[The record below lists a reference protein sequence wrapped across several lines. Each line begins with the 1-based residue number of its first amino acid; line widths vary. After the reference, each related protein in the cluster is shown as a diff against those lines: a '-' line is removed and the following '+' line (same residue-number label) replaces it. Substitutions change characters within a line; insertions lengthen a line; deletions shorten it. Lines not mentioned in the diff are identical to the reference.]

1 MLKPP
6 RLNKTADHQKGKNM
20 KEFFDAL
27 KRFDMNAL
35 FRAETTNGFIQFFR
49 YIFVGGIAFVADAGA
64 LWLCE
69 KFMHYLIAAAIA
81 FVFGLVVNYVL
92 SVCFVFSDGERT
104 TSRTAEFIIYAV
116 IGVIGLGLTELI
128 MWLLS
133 KIVAAAIVLVWNFV
147 ARKKFIYTKK

>member
-1 MLKPP
+1 
-6 RLNKTADHQKGKNM
+6 M
-20 KEFFDAL
+20 KEFFEAL
-27 KRFDMNAL
+27 KRFDMNVL
-35 FRAETTNGFIQFFR
+35 FRTETTNWFIQFFR
-49 YIFVGGIAFVADAGA
+49 YIFVGGIAFLADAGA

-92 SVCFVFSDGERT
+92 SVCFVFSADERT

-128 MWLLS
+128 MWLFTDVIGLYFLLS

-147 ARKKFIYTKK
+147 ARKKIIYTKK

>member
-1 MLKPP
+1 
-6 RLNKTADHQKGKNM
+6 M

-92 SVCFVFSDGERT
+92 SVCFVFSDSERT
-104 TSRTAEFIIYAV
+104 TSRTAEFIIYAI

-128 MWLLS
+128 MWLFTDVIGLYFLLS

-147 ARKKFIYTKK
+147 ARKKIIYTNK

>member
-1 MLKPP
+1 
-6 RLNKTADHQKGKNM
+6 M

-128 MWLLS
+128 MWLFTDVIGIYFLLS

-147 ARKKFIYTKK
+147 ARKKIIYTKK

>member
-1 MLKPP
+1 
-6 RLNKTADHQKGKNM
+6 M
-20 KEFFDAL
+20 KEFFEAL
-27 KRFDMNAL
+27 KRFDINTL
-35 FRAETTNGFIQFFR
+35 FRAETTNSFIQFFR

-69 KFMHYLIAAAIA
+69 MFMHYLIAAAIA

-92 SVCFVFSDGERT
+92 SVCFVFSDSERK

-128 MWLLS
+128 MWLFTDVIGLYFLLS

-147 ARKKFIYTKK
+147 ARKKIIYTKKYETER

>member
-1 MLKPP
+1 
-6 RLNKTADHQKGKNM
+6 M
-20 KEFFDAL
+20 KEFFNAL
-27 KRFDMNAL
+27 KKLDMNAL
-35 FRAETTNGFIQFFR
+35 FRLETTNAFIQFFR

-92 SVCFVFSDGERT
+92 SVCFVFSPDERT

-128 MWLLS
+128 MWLFTDVIGLYFLLS

-147 ARKKFIYTKK
+147 ARKKIIYTKK

>member
-1 MLKPP
+1 
-6 RLNKTADHQKGKNM
+6 M
-20 KEFFDAL
+20 KEFFDAF
-27 KRFDMNAL
+27 KRFNMNAL
-35 FRAETTNGFIQFFR
+35 FRDETTNGFIQFFR
-49 YIFVGGIAFVADAGA
+49 YIFVGGIAFVAVAGA

-92 SVCFVFSDGERT
+92 SVCFVFSGNERKT
-104 TSRTAEFIIYAV
+104 GRAAEFIIYGI

-128 MWLLS
+128 MWLFTDVIGLYFLLS

-147 ARKKFIYTKK
+147 ARKKIIYTNK

>member
-1 MLKPP
+1 
-6 RLNKTADHQKGKNM
+6 M
-20 KEFFDAL
+20 KELFDAL
-27 KRFDMNAL
+27 KRLDMNAL
-35 FRAETTNGFIQFFR
+35 FRDETTNGFIQFFR

-92 SVCFVFSDGERT
+92 SVCFVFSPDERT

-128 MWLLS
+128 MWLFTDVIGLYFLLS

-147 ARKKFIYTKK
+147 ARKKIIYTKK